1 MTLDHARQIADTVL
15 YEGYLLYPY
24 RAGQGK
30 NQTRVR
36 WQFGVL
42 VPEAHAGTPTG
53 PATVS
58 GATESH
64 YSRTECI
71 VEEVAD
77 TRIDLRL
84 RFLRLQSRKV
94 EPDGSTAET
103 SGDEG
108 TPSELDCSF
117 TLDDLRTGE
126 QELLFELPATTE
138 VDGGVTRCRE
148 AVTLRLQVA
157 AEAFP
162 GPYGIARVRAVITN
176 ITDWSQPDATRD
188 LVLAR
193 STIATH
199 LLMEVSGGRFV
210 SLSDPPEWAKPAV
223 ASCTNEHTW
232 PVLVGSQS
240 NDTML
245 SAPMVL
251 PDFPEVA
258 PESPTDL
265 FDGLENDEILS
276 LRIMTLTDEEKAEAR
291 ASDPRV
297 AAIFD
302 TVDNLPPELYERL
315 HGAIR
320 SLEGGPAKSGEP
332 AFPELWTDEFGEV
345 KEPKVPGTKEGVPW
359 WDPGADASV
368 SPDTDS
374 VLIAGVDV
382 ARGSKVIL
390 RPGGT
395 RTDAQ
400 DMFLVGRTAMV
411 AAVLFDVEDEAYLA
425 VTLDDDPGADIMQ
438 AHGRY
443 LYFKPSE
450 VEPLGSVQEASS

>member
-1 MTLDHARQIADTVL
+1 MTLEQARKIADTVL

-24 RAGQGK
+24 RASNGK
-30 NQTRVR
+30 NITRVR

-42 VPEAHAGTPTG
+42 VPEAHAGAPTG

-71 VEEVAD
+71 VEAGPG
-77 TRIDLRL
+77 TRIDFRL
-84 RFLRLQSRKV
+84 RCLRLQNWKGT
-94 EPDGSTAET
+94 EA

-108 TPSELDCSF
+108 TPTELDCSWS
-117 TLDDLRTGE
+117 LD
-126 QELLFELPATTE
+126 ELVSAEREMTFELPATTE
-138 VDGGVTRCRE
+138 VDGDVTRTRE
-148 AVTLRLQVA
+148 ALSLRLQLS
-157 AEAFP
+157 AELFP

-176 ITDWSQPDATRD
+176 ITDWTEPDAPRD
-188 LVLAR
+188 MVLAR

-199 LLMEVSGGRFV
+199 LVMEVSGGRFV
-210 SLSDPPEWAKPAV
+210 SLVDPPEWAKPAV
-223 ASCTNEHTW
+223 GSCTNEHTW
-232 PVLVGSQS
+232 PVLVGGSG

-276 LRIMTLTDEEKAEAR
+276 LRIMTLTDAEKAEAR
-291 ASDPRV
+291 ATDPRV
-297 AAIFD
+297 AAIID

-320 SLEGGPAKSGEP
+320 SLDGPGP
-332 AFPELWTDEFGEV
+332 IPEIWTDELGEV
-345 KEPKVPGTKEGVPW
+345 KEPPVPGTQEGVPW

-368 SPDTDS
+368 CPETDS
-374 VLIAGVDV
+374 VPIAGVDV
-382 ARGSKVIL
+382 ARGSKVRL
-390 RPGGT
+390 QPGGS

-400 DMFLVGRTAMV
+400 DMFLVGRTATV

-425 VTLDDDPGADIMQ
+425 VTLDDDPAADIMQ
-438 AHGRY
+438 WHGRY
-443 LYFKPSE
+443 LYFKPWE
-450 VEPLGSVQEASS
+450 VQPL